1 MPTLD
6 DDVAGADVAAD
17 GDGWLGLGAL
27 RGSTFTELETTQARA
42 RTDDV
47 MIAT

>member
-6 DDVAGADVAAD
+6 DDAAGAGVAAD

-27 RGSTFTELETTQARA
+27 RGSTLTELETTQARA

-47 MIAT
+47 MIAS

>member
-42 RTDDV
+42 CADDV